1 MSGHPINPT
10 KRIFIFYFL
19 FFIFELFDLVVFGLH
34 GMKALKGTPKKLR
47 MLAMKVAPK
56 NSGKK

>member
-10 KRIFIFYFL
+10 KRIFFY
-19 FFIFELFDLVVFGLH
+19 FFIFELFDLVVFGLS

-47 MLAMKVAPK
+47 RLAMKVAPK

>member
-34 GMKALKGTPKKLR
+34 GMKALKGTPKKIEN
-47 MLAMKVAPK
+47 ACDESCPQK
-56 NSGKK
+56 